1 MNKFSPEIEALITTI
16 VFLNCRVEAILRLL
30 EDKGISID
38 SKVVDAETHRI
49 HSIQGSVM
57 RYQISCRMKDAN
69 FDFR

>member
-16 VFLNCRVEAILRLL
+16 IYLNCRMEAIIRLL
-30 EDKGISID
+30 EDKGISLESKEID
-38 SKVVDAETHRI
+38 SKAHSI